1 MAVQDLMEEAERSRR
16 EAMLRNMLDLDQF
29 RTAVRTGALRPIT
42 LRAGGFQFWIEGQP
56 RPQPGIKPGADTL
69 LTLCTSRSKRP
80 RWFRNPA
87 AALELLREMGATTVQ
102 VELGH
107 WYPRQ
112 AKEMGKKRP
121 DMAARLAHAHREA
134 RDEAIRSSRFGGE
147 ATMAGDWQDD
157 L

>member
-1 MAVQDLMEEAERSRR
+1 LIVGLRLLNVEFLTIVVNGKYDCEGNNMSVQDLMEEVERSRR

-29 RTAVRTGALRPIT
+29 RTAIQTGALRPIT

-56 RPQPGIKPGADTL
+56 RPQPGIKPGAETL

-80 RWFRNPA
+80 QWFRNPA

-107 WYPRQ
+107 W
-112 AKEMGKKRP
+112 
-121 DMAARLAHAHREA
+121 
-134 RDEAIRSSRFGGE
+134 
-147 ATMAGDWQDD
+147 
-157 L
+157 